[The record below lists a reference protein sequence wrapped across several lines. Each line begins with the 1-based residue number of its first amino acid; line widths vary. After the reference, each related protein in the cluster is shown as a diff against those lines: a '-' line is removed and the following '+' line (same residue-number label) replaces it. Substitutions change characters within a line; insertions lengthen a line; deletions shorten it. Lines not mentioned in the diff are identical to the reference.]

1 MDEFDSHLVY
11 GHAKANND
19 TCVFLVDFNKMKVV
33 AMGFVSAFNDI
44 KVNTYDNLT
53 LSMCQGNSLRTAHF
67 YNGFWET
74 DEKVY
79 KKLGNVNVLKH

>member
-1 MDEFDSHLVY
+1 
-11 GHAKANND
+11 
-19 TCVFLVDFNKMKVV
+19 MKVV
-33 AMGFVSAFNDI
+33 AMGFVPAFNDV
-44 KVNTYDNLT
+44 KVNTNDNLM
-53 LSMCQGNSLRTAHF
+53 SMCHGNSLRTAKF